1 MGRGI
6 TDILAFVQEIYTV
19 SRGSIRASK
28 LAATSNNLTPGP
40 WRDGH
45 KNADVHPL
53 FLAANLDL
61 QNNFA
66 RMFKT
71 RGQKLH
77 HRPRFLRALFRPR
90 FRTISFRAENEFG
103 ERLRFSRKIFISFD
117 ACCPII
123 RMVLIGIPY
132 NPRNIVKLS

>member
-28 LAATSNNLTPGP
+28 LAATSNNLTPGL

-71 RGQKLH
+71 RGQK
-77 HRPRFLRALFRPR
+77 FLRALFRPR
-90 FRTISFRAENEFG
+90 NFAQNLSARQMNSANDCV
-103 ERLRFSRKIFISFD
+103 SR
-117 ACCPII
+117 
-123 RMVLIGIPY
+123 
-132 NPRNIVKLS
+132 VKYLFHSTLVAQ

>member
-1 MGRGI
+1 MTKASDIYMGRGI

-40 WRDGH
+40 WRDSH

-90 FRTISFRAENEFG
+90 NFAQNLSARKMNSANDCV
-103 ERLRFSRKIFISFD
+103 SR
-117 ACCPII
+117 
-123 RMVLIGIPY
+123 
-132 NPRNIVKLS
+132 VKYLFHSTLVAQ